1 MLKAV
6 LSVIFYSLTF
16 FFRKTKKYKNKFFWF
31 ILLSFSPKEILNP
44 FICSYL
50 KMCFLTFSNYYILA
64 WIFIYI
70 FFYLFYLFFKKRNK
84 IKSKKFFR
92 FFLFLKLFKKN
103 FLNFFYF
110 LEIYNFFLN
119 NFKNFNFIFLKKKT
133 IISEKLNFFLK
144 K

>member
-1 MLKAV
+1 MLKA
-6 LSVIFYSLTF
+6 LFKVIFYSLTF

-31 ILLSFSPKEILNP
+31 ILLSFSPKNILNP

-50 KMCFLTFSNYYILA
+50 KMCFLTFSNIYILS
-64 WIFIYI
+64 WVLVFCY
-70 FFYLFYLFFKKRNK
+70 FFFLYLIVKKRKKNK
-84 IKSKKFFR
+84 KKKFFR
-92 FFLFLKLFKKN
+92 LFLSIKILKKN

-110 LEIYNFFLN
+110 LEVYNFFLN
-119 NFKNFNFIFLKKKT
+119 KFKFYELPLLKKKI